1 MHDNRIR
8 QSYSRDDNQLRVV
21 AELQRSVCVC
31 VCFIEWKKSRNSRS
45 VSDLMLGANNVL

>member
-21 AELQRSVCVC
+21 AERVCVC

>member
-21 AELQRSVCVC
+21 AERVCVC
-31 VCFIEWKKSRNSRS
+31 VCASLSGRRVETVDQCLI
-45 VSDLMLGANNVL
+45 